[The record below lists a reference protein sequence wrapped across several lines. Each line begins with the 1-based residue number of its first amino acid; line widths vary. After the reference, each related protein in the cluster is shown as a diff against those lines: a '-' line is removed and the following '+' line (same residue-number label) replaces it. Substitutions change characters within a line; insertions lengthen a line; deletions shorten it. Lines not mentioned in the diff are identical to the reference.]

1 MQQQLVG
8 LAARCSL
15 AGSSSDSSSSR
26 RALGCRQV
34 QTRQALM
41 RRSTATRSSRSQSS
55 RCSRPL
61 GASSS
66 TLLVLVLLLEGPW
79 VGLGPRQQQEA
90 SLLLLLL
97 PVVSRT
103 HQR

>member
-1 MQQQLVG
+1 
-8 LAARCSL
+8 
-15 AGSSSDSSSSR
+15 
-26 RALGCRQV
+26 
-34 QTRQALM
+34 
-41 RRSTATRSSRSQSS
+41 
-55 RCSRPL
+55 L